1 MPHHTFHPALFRQPS
16 LAEGLLKPQPYRRVH
31 SLSDPFGVVRTK
43 TFNGNGNGNGNGKGD
58 FSAMD
63 SYDDQQ
69 KSETPYKDFDPRSLS
84 KNILKRDSTV
94 TSPQRSRPFSFE
106 RVKESS
112 DLSTGK
118 SLRITQ
124 KHMDS
129 EKLSNVFPP
138 KIQIPKGMGLNMCE
152 YLEFNSSLSSAD
164 PTDMDYFYSDERYN
178 PAHNRSRTNSRGEE
192 GEGEIGVE
200 EGGGEEEEEED
211 RDSGD
216 ERDVNEILECNGHF
230 DVLNSSE
237 CVPEDM
243 IVEDIVSP
251 LKTPISTSTSG
262 EYRFNIH
269 ADTSSRG
276 EYATTQ
282 QDRNQRR
289 IFTVPDL
296 GIRISSD

>member
-31 SLSDPFGVVRTK
+31 SLSDPFGVVRAK
-43 TFNGNGNGNGNGKGD
+43 TFNGNGNGKGD

-178 PAHNRSRTNSRGEE
+178 PAHTRSRTNSRGEE

-200 EGGGEEEEEED
+200 EGGGEEEEEDD

-230 DVLNSSE
+230 DVINSSE

-251 LKTPISTSTSG
+251 LKSPISTSTSG

-289 IFTVPDL
+289 MFTVPDL

>member
-1 MPHHTFHPALFRQPS
+1 M
-16 LAEGLLKPQPYRRVH
+16 
-31 SLSDPFGVVRTK
+31 VRAK
-43 TFNGNGNGNGNGKGD
+43 TFNSNGNGKGD

-94 TSPQRSRPFSFE
+94 ISPLRSRPFSFE
-106 RVKESS
+106 RVEESS

-178 PAHNRSRTNSRGEE
+178 PAHTRSRTNSREEVGEKE
-192 GEGEIGVE
+192 RE
-200 EGGGEEEEEED
+200 EGGEEDEEED

-230 DVLNSSE
+230 DVINSSE

-243 IVEDIVSP
+243 IVEDFVSP
-251 LKTPISTSTSG
+251 LKSPTSTSG